1 MNQKEYEKV
10 KWVYLGEGKYF
21 VGIPKR
27 NLSQKDIDKFAIDEK
42 FLEKSG
48 IYQRFEEPVK
58 VTKKKKEGE

>member
-1 MNQKEYEKV
+1 MNI

-21 VGIPKR
+21 VGIPAR
-27 NLSQKDIDKFAIDEK
+27 NLSQKDIDKFAIDED

-48 IYQRFEEPVK
+48 IYKRFEEPVK